1 MAGIF
6 RAGIA
11 TGNANKHDVM
21 GKRRAAAKKRGAL
34 NDDDVNFIEEVW
46 AKYDVND
53 DGDMSEDEL
62 IGLMTDI
69 NEGISPSRKEVKL
82 LVKVADADKS
92 GTIDKSEIKKLIQ
105 TWFVLAEEKNRK
117 VNLANATREI
127 KQAFEGCMQPGQ
139 TENSIVAYPGQDMV
153 EFWEKTRDDME
164 ANYSKGA
171 TVPAK

>member
-1 MAGIF
+1 MANMF
-6 RAGIA
+6 RAGIK
-11 TGNANKHDVM
+11 TGTSNKHDVM
-21 GKRRAAAKKRGAL
+21 GRRRAAARKRGAL

-46 AKYDVND
+46 AKYDAND
-53 DGDMSEDEL
+53 DGAMAEEEL

-69 NEGISPSRKEVKL
+69 NEGIQPSRKEVRL

-117 VNLANATREI
+117 INLTNAKREI
-127 KQAFEGCMQPGQ
+127 KQAFEGCMHPGP
-139 TENSIVAYPGQDMV
+139 TDDSIVSYPGQDMV
-153 EFWEKTRDDME
+153 DFWGKTKDDME

-171 TVPAK
+171 TVPAN